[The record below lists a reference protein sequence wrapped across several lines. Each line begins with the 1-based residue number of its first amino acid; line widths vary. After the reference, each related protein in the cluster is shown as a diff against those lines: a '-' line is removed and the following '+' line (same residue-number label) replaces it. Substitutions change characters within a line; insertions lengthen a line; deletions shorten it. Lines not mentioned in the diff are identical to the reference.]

1 MKKSLLLI
9 LFALLLAA
17 PSIIH
22 AASVRVD
29 VGQLRYTVDTDTN
42 TAELYGP
49 VSEDEV
55 IHDLVIPDY
64 IEYDGIQIPVTS
76 IRNNAFYRGY
86 NTDNENIT
94 GLLVIGNN
102 IKTIG
107 SWAFYC
113 CRSLT
118 GSLTIGD
125 LVTTIGDYA
134 FCSCSGFKGS
144 LTIGDSVV
152 TIGTSA
158 FSGCTGFTGTLTIGN
173 SVTTIGNSAF
183 YNCSGFT
190 GSLTIG
196 DSVITIGTSAFYKCT
211 GFTGSLTIGDS
222 VTTIG
227 DRAFYQCEHFAGSLT
242 LGNSVTSI
250 GSYAFYLCSG
260 FTGSLTIGN
269 SVTTIG
275 DHAFSNCLRFTG
287 SLTIGNSVTTI
298 GDYAF
303 DYCYGFTGSLN
314 ISDSVTTIGDYAFC
328 SCSGFK
334 GTLTI
339 GDSVTT
345 IGKAAFIYCKG
356 FTGPLTIGPSVTLVK
371 DYAFR
376 ACTGI
381 SSLEIKSANLKIEA
395 KAFAD
400 MTALQS
406 ITCSSITP
414 PECVY
419 SEDNNIIFS
428 NYDVPLYV
436 PAKAVDEYKVATEWE
451 KFKNI
456 EAINVP
462 ATSIALNISE
472 VELGH
477 EETVQLVATVM
488 PDDATD
494 KSVTWASADE
504 AVATVDENG
513 LVTAVAKGTT
523 TITATTVD
531 GLTAECVVTVKA
543 SSGVDGILGDGV
555 SVTANGGVITVSGAG
570 DKAVRIM
577 TTDGKLVFTTRGDCT
592 ANVVPG
598 IYIVAVGETVV
609 KVVAY

>member
-9 LFALLLAA
+9 LFTLLLAA
-17 PSIIH
+17 PSTIH
-22 AASVRVD
+22 AESVRVD
-29 VGQLRYTVDTDTN
+29 VGQLRYTVDTDAN

-49 VSEDEV
+49 VSEEEV

-76 IRNNAFYRGY
+76 IRETAFYRGIM
-86 NTDNENIT
+86 TINENAT
-94 GLLVIGNN
+94 GSLVIGKN

-107 SWAFYC
+107 NNAFRNCPY
-113 CRSLT
+113 LT

-125 LVTTIGDYA
+125 SVTTIGDAA
-134 FCSCSGFKGS
+134 FSDCSGFTGTLTLGDS
-144 LTIGDSVV
+144 VTSIGGAAFLRCTGFTGTLTIGDSV
-152 TIGTSA
+152 TIIGSSA
-158 FSGCTGFTGTLTIGN
+158 FCGCSGFTGTLTIGN
-173 SVTTIGNSAF
+173 SVTTIGNYAFSGCSGFTGTLIIVNSVTTIGDAAFSDCSGFTGTPTLGDSVTSIGNSAF
-183 YNCSGFT
+183 SGCSGFT

-196 DSVITIGTSAFYKCT
+196 DSVTSIGQFAFSYCS

-222 VTTIG
+222 VTSI
-227 DRAFYQCEHFAGSLT
+227 DSSAFYR
-242 LGNSVTSI
+242 
-250 GSYAFYLCSG
+250 CS
-260 FTGSLTIGN
+260 
-269 SVTTIG
+269 
-275 DHAFSNCLRFTG
+275 
-287 SLTIGNSVTTI
+287 
-298 GDYAF
+298 
-303 DYCYGFTGSLN
+303 
-314 ISDSVTTIGDYAFC
+314 
-328 SCSGFK
+328 K
-334 GTLTI
+334 
-339 GDSVTT
+339 
-345 IGKAAFIYCKG
+345 
-356 FTGPLTIGPSVTLVK
+356 
-371 DYAFR
+371 
-376 ACTGI
+376 I
-381 SSLEIKSANLKIEA
+381 SSLEIKSENLKIEYR
-395 KAFAD
+395 AFEKMD
-400 MTALQS
+400 SLQS
-406 ITCSSITP
+406 IICSSVTP

-419 SEDNNIIFS
+419 GPYSYDKYIFS
-428 NYDVPLYV
+428 NYEIPLYV
-436 PAKAVDEYKVATEWE
+436 PDEAVEEYKVATEWK
-451 KFKNI
+451 KFYKI
-456 EAINVP
+456 EAIPTP

>member
-9 LFALLLAA
+9 LLTLLLAA
-17 PSIIH
+17 PLTIH
-22 AASVRVD
+22 AESVRVD

-64 IEYDGIQIPVTS
+64 IDYNDTQIPVTS
-76 IRNNAFYRGY
+76 IRDYAFYR
-86 NTDNENIT
+86 
-94 GLLVIGNN
+94 
-102 IKTIG
+102 
-107 SWAFYC
+107 
-113 CRSLT
+113 
-118 GSLTIGD
+118 
-125 LVTTIGDYA
+125 
-134 FCSCSGFKGS
+134 CS
-144 LTIGDSVV
+144 
-152 TIGTSA
+152 
-158 FSGCTGFTGTLTIGN
+158 
-173 SVTTIGNSAF
+173 
-183 YNCSGFT
+183 
-190 GSLTIG
+190 
-196 DSVITIGTSAFYKCT
+196 

-227 DRAFYQCEHFAGSLT
+227 DSAFSGCTGFTGWLTIGNSVTTIGDRAFYRCYNFDGALT
-242 LGNSVTSI
+242 LGNSVTTI
-250 GSYAFYLCSG
+250 GDYAFESCYK
-260 FTGSLTIGN
+260 FRGSLIIGN

-275 DHAFSNCLRFTG
+275 DHAFSHCYSFGG
-287 SLTIGNSVTTI
+287 SLTIGKSVTTI

-303 DYCYGFTGSLN
+303 NYCTGLSGSLD
-314 ISDSVTTIGDYAFC
+314 ISDSVTTIGDCAFYKC
-328 SCSGFK
+328 ESLTGS
-334 GTLTI
+334 LTI

-345 IGKAAFIYCKG
+345 IGEAAFMYCKG

-371 DYAFR
+371 DHAFR

-381 SSLEIKSANLKIEA
+381 SSLEIKSANLKIGA

-428 NYDVPLYV
+428 NYDIPLYV
-436 PAKAVDEYKVATEWE
+436 PAKAVEEYKTATEWE

-462 ATSIALNISE
+462 ATSIALNITE
-472 VELGH
+472 VELGY

-531 GLTAECVVTVKA
+531 GLTAECIVTVKA
-543 SSGVDGILGDGV
+543 SSGVDGIYGDGV

-570 DKAVRIM
+570 VKVVRVM
-577 TTDGKLVFTTRGDCT
+577 TTDGKLVFTAHGDCKG
-592 ANVVPG
+592 NVVPG
-598 IYIVAVGETVV
+598 IYIVAVGEAVV